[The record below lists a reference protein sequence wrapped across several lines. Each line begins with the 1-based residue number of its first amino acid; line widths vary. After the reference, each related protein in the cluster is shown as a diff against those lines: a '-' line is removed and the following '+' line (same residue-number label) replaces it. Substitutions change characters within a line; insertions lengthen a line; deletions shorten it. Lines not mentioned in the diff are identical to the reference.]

1 MERASERNIGEALKS
16 NEHIVDE
23 FRMYKVKLEK

>member
-23 FRMYKVKLEK
+23 FRIYKVKLEK

>member
-23 FRMYKVKLEK
+23 YKCIKSN